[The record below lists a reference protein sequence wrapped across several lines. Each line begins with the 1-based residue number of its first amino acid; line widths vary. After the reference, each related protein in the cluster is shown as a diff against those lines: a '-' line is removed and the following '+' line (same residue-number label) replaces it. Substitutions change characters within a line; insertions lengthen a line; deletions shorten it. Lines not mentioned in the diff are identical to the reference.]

1 MFEVNSPL
9 EPDRFER
16 GRASQEGSRVCR
28 SLKPQQRKTP
38 TFNVKFCAHQD
49 GAHKVSKQ
57 LWEVCKAGKA
67 GEKGSTEGLLELHKH
82 MGQNDARA
90 HRCLYN

>member
-1 MFEVNSPL
+1 MCEVNSTL
-9 EPDRFER
+9 EPDQFER

-38 TFNVKFCAHQD
+38 TFKVKFCAHQD
-49 GAHKVSKQ
+49 GAHTVSKQ
-57 LWEVCKAGKA
+57 LWEVCKAGKV
-67 GEKGSTEGLLELHKH
+67 GERDSTEGLLELHIY

-90 HRCLYN
+90 HRRLYN